1 MKSFKKKVSKN
12 RVYREY
18 VDILNGKLQL
28 SLREADV
35 LAVLLKLNTEWG
47 SMVKETGNILSTDV
61 RRVLM
66 RETLITKTNLARYI
80 TSLTGKGILVKTDN
94 GKLML
99 NEIFIPE
106 FYTDEKTKEKGCEVR
121 FVLEIV

>member
-1 MKSFKKKVSKN
+1 MKSFRKKVSKN

-35 LAVLLKLNTEWG
+35 LAVLLQLNAEWG
-47 SMVKETGNILSTDV
+47 SMVKEVGNILSTDV

-80 TSLTGKGILVKTDN
+80 TQLVDKGILVPSED
-94 GKLML
+94 GKLLL

-106 FYTDEKTKEKGCEVR
+106 FVTDEKTKEVTCEVK
-121 FVLEIV
+121 FVLEVV

>member
-35 LAVLLKLNTEWG
+35 LAVLLKLNAEWG

-80 TSLTGKGILVKTDN
+80 TSLTNKGILIRTDN

-99 NEIFIPE
+99 NDIFIPE
-106 FYTDEKTKEKGCEVR
+106 FYTDEKTKEVSCDVT

>member
-1 MKSFKKKVSKN
+1 MKAFKKKISKN
-12 RVYREY
+12 KAYREY

-28 SLREADV
+28 SYREAEV
-35 LAVLLKLNTEWG
+35 LSVLLQLNAEWG

-80 TSLTGKGILVKTDN
+80 TALKDKGILVETER
-94 GKLML
+94 GTLML
-99 NEIFIPE
+99 NDIFIPE
-106 FYTDEKTKEKGCEVR
+106 FVTDEKTKQTTCEVT
-121 FVLEIV
+121 FLLEVV